1 MSLVTRED
9 FRDVYLKFYQ
19 RGLGYLLSKFNWNG
33 LERTRGS
40 FNVSGAEPSN
50 WWIIEDVQR
59 RWNQMITGDAGF
71 TYEELLTR
79 DVFAQESKFQ
89 VISIGSGVCYHELR
103 LAKLNPH
110 GHFTCVDISEHLLDD
125 ARQQARTSGVDNIS
139 FIHADLFK
147 QTLPRRSFDAVFF
160 HASLHHFSPQGRFLD
175 EQVLPLLKPR
185 GKLIINEYVGPDR
198 LQFGA
203 EQIAA
208 INVCLALVPASYRV
222 LYKSSMVKNR
232 YYGCGRLRMFIQ
244 DPSECADSSHI
255 LPAIHERF
263 RVVLERS
270 YGGNLLVGALKD
282 ISHHFIRADA
292 QAQDVLCSLFACEDA
307 YLGNHSSDYVFG
319 VYELMDAN

>member
-1 MSLVTRED
+1 MPLVTRED
-9 FRDVYLKFYQ
+9 FRDIYLKFYQ

-40 FNVSGAEPSN
+40 FNVSGAESSN

-59 RWNQMITGDAGF
+59 RWNQMITGDADVA
-71 TYEELLTR
+71 YEDLLTR
-79 DVFAQESKFQ
+79 DVFAKERDFQ
-89 VISIGSGVCYHELR
+89 VISIGSGVCFHELR
-103 LAKLNPH
+103 LARLNPH

-125 ARQQARTSGVDNIS
+125 ARQQALSSGVDNIS

-147 QTLPRRSFDAVFF
+147 QTLPRGAFDVVFF
-160 HASLHHFSPQGRFLD
+160 HASLHHFSPMGRFLD

-208 INVCLALVPASYRV
+208 INTCLALVPASYRQ
-222 LYKSSMVKNR
+222 LFKSRLIKNR

-255 LPAIHERF
+255 LSAVHERF
-263 RVVLERS
+263 RVVLERP
-270 YGGNLLVGALKD
+270 YGGNLLMGALKD
-282 ISHHFIRADA
+282 VSHHFVPADT
-292 QAQDVLCSLFACEDA
+292 QAQEVLRSMFACEDA
-307 YLGNHSSDYVFG
+307 YLRDHNSDYVFG
-319 VYELMDAN
+319 VYELAC